1 MGDFFMKRALTG
13 VDLTPFSAFA
23 NVEAEAVRALERA
36 AVVYTLKH
44 REMLYRQGDIA
55 HSLYFVQ
62 SGGLKLVEHTAD
74 GKQVTL
80 KIFGAG
86 DMFGLLAISGAFPQT
101 SSAEA
106 VDEAVVIGIGS
117 PDIREVIRLY
127 PLFGLRVIDLLVA
140 HVHHAHGRIRT
151 MMVERVEQRLARAL
165 LHYCDKFGL
174 EKDGVISIDVTLSQ
188 QDLAQFCGTTV
199 ETINRT
205 LKAWQEQGSLKLSR
219 QHIDII
225 DRLTLQNIVDT
236 HAVAMADDDP
246 SPR

>member
-1 MGDFFMKRALTG
+1 MKRALTG
-13 VDLTPFSAFA
+13 INLTPFSAFA
-23 NVEAEAVRALERA
+23 NVEADALRALERA

-44 REMLYRQGDIA
+44 RETLYRQGDLA

-62 SGGLKLVEHTAD
+62 SGCLRLVEHTPD

-80 KIFGAG
+80 KIFGPG
-86 DMFGLLAISGAFPQT
+86 DMFGLLAISGPFPQS

-106 VDEAVVIGIGS
+106 VDEAVIIGIGS
-117 PDIREVIRLY
+117 ADLREVIRQY

-140 HVHHAHGRIRT
+140 HVHHAHARIRT

-165 LHYCDKFGL
+165 LHYCDKFGT

-205 LKAWQEQGSLKLSR
+205 LKAWQEQGTLKLSR
-219 QHIDII
+219 QHIDVM

-236 HAVAMADDDP
+236 HAVAMGGNNDTP
-246 SPR
+246 IS